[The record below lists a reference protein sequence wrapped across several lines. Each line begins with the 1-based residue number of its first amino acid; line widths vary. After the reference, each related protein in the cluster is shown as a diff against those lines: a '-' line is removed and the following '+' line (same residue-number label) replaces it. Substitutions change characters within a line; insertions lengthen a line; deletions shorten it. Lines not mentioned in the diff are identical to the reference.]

1 MSSRDTDDECLMHS
15 KSENKEITINDKADE
30 FIEELFKSIFLRCQR
45 YWEKSRSNIKIAFY
59 IIGKE

>member
-15 KSENKEITINDKADE
+15 KSDNKEITINDKADE
-30 FIEELFKSIFLRCQR
+30 VIEELFKSIFLRCQR
-45 YWEKSRSNIKIAFY
+45 YWEKSRSNIKIAYY